1 VKGETFGRAFWHIFG
16 ILGLPKA
23 IGLQQLLKIKRKF
36 VIQTLFANC
45 NIKGTA
51 RIDFN
56 FKPNLPAMQ
65 FYNGFYYG
73 YHDFT
78 FRLKNAFAFL
88 PANAL
93 KTLFLNKFEV
103 PELKT
108 FRKRAE

>member
-1 VKGETFGRAFWHIFG
+1 
-16 ILGLPKA
+16 
-23 IGLQQLLKIKRKF
+23 
-36 VIQTLFANC
+36 
-45 NIKGTA
+45 
-51 RIDFN
+51 
-56 FKPNLPAMQ
+56 MQ